1 MESIFI
7 KQGIVIRVLLEKWRN
22 YGIIDE
28 KMPDLGRNDLQR
40 NAGEKKMKKILDLI
54 TAEITQAFVDCGY
67 DAKYG
72 KVTLSN
78 RPDLC
83 EYQCNGAMAAAKEY
97 KKAPFMIADEVAAKL
112 AEASMFSMAES
123 VKPGF
128 LNLKLDETFLASY
141 VADMQADE
149 GRFGCEK
156 AENPKT
162 IMIDYGGPNV
172 AKPLHVGHLR
182 SAIIGESIKRIGK
195 FVGHKVIGDVHL
207 GDWGL
212 QMGLIITELK
222 LRQPELVYFDENFEG
237 EYPKE
242 APFTISELEEIYPT
256 ASKKSKEDE
265 AYKEAAMQA
274 TYELQN
280 GRKGYQALL
289 SHILNVSVTDLKK
302 NYENLNVSFELWKGE
317 SDAQPYIPAMVQKMK
332 DDGFAYVSDGAL
344 VVDVKED
351 TDTKEIPPCMIL
363 KSDGASL
370 YNTTDLA
377 TIVWRE
383 EDYDPDE
390 IIYVVDKRQELHF
403 VQVFRCA
410 RKTGL
415 VKPET
420 ELKFLGFGTMN
431 GKDGKPF
438 KTRDGGV
445 MRLEYLVSE
454 IDNEMLKKI
463 TENQKSKENLG
474 ISEEE
479 AKETAKTVALA
490 AIKYGDLSNQASKDY
505 IFDID
510 RFTSFEGNTG
520 PYILYTIVRIK
531 SILHK
536 YHDLG
541 KSAEGAVIT
550 SAHSESEKNL
560 MLELAKF
567 NAVIE
572 SAFADTAPHK
582 ICSYIYDLANA
593 FNSFYHETKIMS
605 EEDETVQKSYIRLL
619 ELTKSV
625 LETSINLLGFSA
637 PERM

>member
-1 MESIFI
+1 
-7 KQGIVIRVLLEKWRN
+7 
-22 YGIIDE
+22 
-28 KMPDLGRNDLQR
+28 
-40 NAGEKKMKKILDLI
+40 MKKILDLI

-182 SAIIGESIKRIGK
+182 SAIIGESVKRILRYAGNE
-195 FVGHKVIGDVHL
+195 VIGDAHL

-222 LRQPELVYFDENFEG
+222 ERKPDLVYFDHEYTG

-242 APFTISELEEIYPT
+242 APFTISELEEIYPC
-256 ASKKSKEDE
+256 ASGKAKVDE
-265 AYKEAAMQA
+265 EFAKRAHDA
-274 TYELQN
+274 TVMLQN
-280 GRKGYQALL
+280 KDRGYTAIWN
-289 SHILNVSVTDLKK
+289 HILKVSIEDLQK
-302 NYENLNVSFELWKGE
+302 NYSKLDVHFDLWKKE
-317 SDAQPYIPAMVQKMK
+317 SDAQPYIPDMVQMLK
-332 DDGFAYVSDGAL
+332 DKGLAYISNGAL
-344 VVDVKED
+344 VVDVAKPE
-351 TDTKEIPPCMIL
+351 DTKEVPPCIIL

-370 YNTTDLA
+370 YQTTDLA
-377 TIVWRE
+377 TIVERE
-383 EDYDPDE
+383 KLFKPNR
-390 IIYVVDKRQELHF
+390 IIYVVDKRQEMHF
-403 VQVFRCA
+403 TQVFRVSRLA
-410 RKTGL
+410 EL
-415 VKPET
+415 VPEDT
-420 ELKFLGFGTMN
+420 KLQFLGFGTMN

-438 KTRDGGV
+438 KTRQGGV
-445 MRLEYLVSE
+445 MRLEHLIRDINDAVY
-454 IDNEMLKKI
+454 DKI
-463 TENQKSKENLG
+463 MASRDEDE
-474 ISEEE
+474 
-479 AKETAKTVALA
+479 ETARENAKIIGLS

-505 IFDID
+505 VFDVD

-531 SILHK
+531 SILK
-536 YHDLG
+536 KFGQEIPTAITVPDGAAQKALMLDMTRFSDVFAQA
-541 KSAEGAVIT
+541 SAEY
-550 SAHSESEKNL
+550 
-560 MLELAKF
+560 
-567 NAVIE
+567 
-572 SAFADTAPHK
+572 APHK
-582 ICSYIYDLANA
+582 LCAYIYDLAND
-593 FNSFYHETKIMS
+593 FNRFYHETKILA
-605 EEDETVQKSYIRLL
+605 EEDQDKKNGYIALISYCKDI
-619 ELTKSV
+619 
-625 LETSINLLGFSA
+625 LETCIELLGFSA
-637 PERM
+637 PEKM

>member
-1 MESIFI
+1 
-7 KQGIVIRVLLEKWRN
+7 
-22 YGIIDE
+22 
-28 KMPDLGRNDLQR
+28 
-40 NAGEKKMKKILDLI
+40 MKKILDLI
-54 TAEITQAFVDCGY
+54 TDEVTKAFTECGY
-67 DAKYG
+67 DAKYA

-97 KKAPFMIADEVAAKL
+97 KKAPFMIADEVVEKL
-112 AEASMFSMAES
+112 AANPIFAMAES

-128 LNLKLDETFLASY
+128 LNLKINEAYLADY
-141 VADMQADE
+141 VAKMQEDD
-149 GRFGCEK
+149 GRFGCEATK
-156 AENPKT
+156 APKT

-182 SAIIGESIKRIGK
+182 SAIIGESVKRIGK
-195 FVGHKVIGDVHL
+195 FMGHNVIGDVHL

-222 LRQPELVYFDENFEG
+222 LRRPELVYFDDSYAG
-237 EYPKE
+237 EYPAE
-242 APFTISELEEIYPT
+242 APFTISELEEIYPI

-274 TYELQN
+274 TFELQH
-280 GRKGYQALL
+280 GKRGYQALL
-289 SHILNVSVTDLKK
+289 KHILNVSVTDLKR
-302 NYENLNVSFELWKGE
+302 NYANLNVSFELWKGE
-317 SDAQPYIPAMVQKMK
+317 SDAQPYIPDMVQKMK
-332 DDGFAYVSDGAL
+332 DDGFAYISDGAL

-377 TIVWRE
+377 TMVWRMK
-383 EDYDPDE
+383 DYNPDE
-390 IIYVVDKRQELHF
+390 IIYVVDKRQELYF
-403 VQVFRCA
+403 TQVFRCA
-410 RKTGL
+410 RKTGI

-438 KTRDGGV
+438 KTREGGV
-445 MRLEYLVSE
+445 MRLEHLISGINE
-454 IDNEMLKKI
+454 EMLAKI
-463 TENQKSKENLG
+463 QENQKTKENLG
-474 ISEEE
+474 ISAEE
-479 AKETAKTVALA
+479 AENTAKMVALA

-531 SILHK
+531 SILNK
-536 YHDLG
+536 YHALG
-541 KSAEGAVIT
+541 KDESGAVIEA
-550 SAHSESEKNL
+550 AHSKSEKDL
-560 MLELAKF
+560 MLELSKF
-567 NAVIE
+567 NAVME
-572 SAFADTAPHK
+572 NAFEETAPHK

-593 FNSFYHETKIMS
+593 FNSFYHGTKIMS
-605 EEDETVQKSYIRLL
+605 EENEAVQKSYIRLL

-625 LETSINLLGFSA
+625 LETCIDVLGFSA

>member
-1 MESIFI
+1 
-7 KQGIVIRVLLEKWRN
+7 
-22 YGIIDE
+22 
-28 KMPDLGRNDLQR
+28 
-40 NAGEKKMKKILDLI
+40 MKKILDLI
-54 TAEITQAFVDCGY
+54 TDEVTKAFTECGY
-67 DAKYG
+67 DAKYA

-97 KKAPFMIADEVAAKL
+97 KKAPFMIADEVVEKL
-112 AEASMFSMAES
+112 AANPIFAMAES

-128 LNLKLDETFLASY
+128 LNLKIDEAYLADY
-141 VADMQADE
+141 VAKMQEDE
-149 GRFGCEK
+149 GRFGCDKTE
-156 AENPKT
+156 APKT

-182 SAIIGESIKRIGK
+182 SAIIGESVKRIGK
-195 FVGHKVIGDVHL
+195 FMGHNVIGDVHL

-222 LRQPELVYFDENFEG
+222 QRRPELVYFDDTYTG
-237 EYPKE
+237 EYPEE

-274 TYELQN
+274 TFELQH
-280 GRKGYQALL
+280 GKRGYQALL
-289 SHILNVSVTDLKK
+289 KHILNVSVTDLKR
-302 NYENLNVSFELWKGE
+302 NYANLNVSFELWKGE
-317 SDAQPYIPAMVQKMK
+317 SDAQPYIPDMVQKMK
-332 DDGFAYVSDGAL
+332 DDGFAYISDGAL
-344 VVDVKED
+344 VVDVKEE

-377 TIVWRE
+377 TMVWRMK
-383 EDYDPDE
+383 DYNPDE
-390 IIYVVDKRQELHF
+390 LIYVVDKRQELYF
-403 VQVFRCA
+403 TQVFRCA
-410 RKTGL
+410 RKTGI

-431 GKDGKPF
+431 GKDGRPF

-445 MRLEYLVSE
+445 MRLEHLISGINE
-454 IDNEMLKKI
+454 EMLAKI
-463 TENQKSKENLG
+463 QENQKTKENLG
-474 ISEEE
+474 ISTEE
-479 AKETAKTVALA
+479 AENTAKMVALA

-505 IFDID
+505 VFDID

-531 SILHK
+531 SILNK
-536 YHDLG
+536 YHGLG
-541 KSAEGAVIT
+541 KDESGAVIEA
-550 SAHSESEKNL
+550 AHSKSEKDL
-560 MLELAKF
+560 MLELSKF
-567 NAVIE
+567 NAVME
-572 SAFADTAPHK
+572 SAFEETAPHK

-593 FNSFYHETKIMS
+593 FNSFYHGTKIMS
-605 EEDETVQKSYIRLL
+605 EENETVQKSYIRLL

-625 LETSINLLGFSA
+625 LETCIDVLGFSA

>member
-1 MESIFI
+1 
-7 KQGIVIRVLLEKWRN
+7 
-22 YGIIDE
+22 
-28 KMPDLGRNDLQR
+28 
-40 NAGEKKMKKILDLI
+40 MKKILDLI
-54 TAEITQAFVDCGY
+54 TDEVTKAFTECGY
-67 DAKYG
+67 DAKYA

-97 KKAPFMIADEVAAKL
+97 KKAPFMIADEVVEKL
-112 AEASMFSMAES
+112 AVNPMFAMAES

-128 LNLKLDETFLASY
+128 LNLKIDEAYLADY
-141 VADMQADE
+141 VAKMQEDE
-149 GRFGCEK
+149 GRFGCDKTE
-156 AENPKT
+156 APKT

-182 SAIIGESIKRIGK
+182 SAIIGESVKRIGK
-195 FVGHKVIGDVHL
+195 FMGHNVIGDVHL

-222 LRQPELVYFDENFEG
+222 QRRPELVYFDDTYTG
-237 EYPKE
+237 EYPEE

-274 TYELQN
+274 TFELQH
-280 GRKGYQALL
+280 GKRGYQALL
-289 SHILNVSVTDLKK
+289 KHILNVSVTDLKR
-302 NYENLNVSFELWKGE
+302 NYANLNVSFELWKGE
-317 SDAQPYIPAMVQKMK
+317 SDAQPYIPDMVQKMR
-332 DDGFAYVSDGAL
+332 DDGFAYISDGAL
-344 VVDVKED
+344 VVDVKEE

-377 TIVWRE
+377 TMVWRMK
-383 EDYDPDE
+383 DYNPDE
-390 IIYVVDKRQELHF
+390 LIYVVDKRQELYF
-403 VQVFRCA
+403 TQVFRCA
-410 RKTGL
+410 RKTGI

-431 GKDGKPF
+431 GKDGRPF

-445 MRLEYLVSE
+445 MRLEHLISGINE
-454 IDNEMLKKI
+454 EMLAKI
-463 TENQKSKENLG
+463 QENQKTKENLG
-474 ISEEE
+474 ISTEE
-479 AKETAKTVALA
+479 AENTAKMVALA

-531 SILHK
+531 SILNK
-536 YHDLG
+536 YHGLG
-541 KSAEGAVIT
+541 KDESGAVIGA
-550 SAHSESEKNL
+550 AHSKSEKDL
-560 MLELAKF
+560 MLELSKF
-567 NAVIE
+567 NAVME
-572 SAFADTAPHK
+572 SAFEETAPHK

-593 FNSFYHETKIMS
+593 FNSFYHGTKIMS
-605 EEDETVQKSYIRLL
+605 EENETVQKSYIRLL

-625 LETSINLLGFSA
+625 LETCIDVLGFSA